1 MLVKPDPL
9 PTKDD
14 LLERPK
20 SKLENPSKISLLFDD
35 SDSESEKKKKALAQM
50 KQIYTQPPQIK
61 RSNTHLPS
69 NPTTKSK
76 ITASLFDDEDED
88 DNNTFLKKSSSPNL
102 SPKTTNEKKESPQKK
117 EEVIKIVPIEE
128 AQKKD
133 DNKTEGGVLEER
145 NMKNIRQEEG
155 EKKEAGVDDGLVGKN
170 GGFSETFEVKK
181 NSSPINSNLFVNDPL
196 GKKSSE
202 PTNNLDNPLGKKS
215 EPTKSKIN
223 MNFDETRVDPLFTKK
238 VEPPKP
244 KQNYDFDEPK
254 DSFSFRKTEPVT
266 EELKDPV
273 TIEKKKE
280 VEPITKSEEKKEINT
295 NNNTNKPSLV
305 PALKKTWNFEEDNE
319 SLGFPKKESTTRTEE
334 KKEPSRISTKK
345 TVNFDEPSEEP
356 IVKKNIEPK
365 LEPKPEKTEP
375 IHNPLS
381 TRASMKEKQP
391 DEDFLNNRPSKSK
404 SNTLQINS
412 KLLVFLKFPSS
423 FF

>member
-1 MLVKPDPL
+1 
-9 PTKDD
+9 
-14 LLERPK
+14 
-20 SKLENPSKISLLFDD
+20 
-35 SDSESEKKKKALAQM
+35 
-50 KQIYTQPPQIK
+50 
-61 RSNTHLPS
+61 
-69 NPTTKSK
+69 
-76 ITASLFDDEDED
+76 
-88 DNNTFLKKSSSPNL
+88 
-102 SPKTTNEKKESPQKK
+102 
-117 EEVIKIVPIEE
+117 
-128 AQKKD
+128 
-133 DNKTEGGVLEER
+133 
-145 NMKNIRQEEG
+145 
-155 EKKEAGVDDGLVGKN
+155 
-170 GGFSETFEVKK
+170 
-181 NSSPINSNLFVNDPL
+181 
-196 GKKSSE
+196 
-202 PTNNLDNPLGKKS
+202 
-215 EPTKSKIN
+215 